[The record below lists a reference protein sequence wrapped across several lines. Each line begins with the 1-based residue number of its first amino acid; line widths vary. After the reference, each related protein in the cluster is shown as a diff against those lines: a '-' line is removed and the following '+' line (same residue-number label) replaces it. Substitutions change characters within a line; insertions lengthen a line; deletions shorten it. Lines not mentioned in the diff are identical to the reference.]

1 MNVPSTSGVYRFLDS
16 HKKIIYV
23 GKARNLKK
31 RIASYFRTN
40 LSDKKT
46 AAMMQ
51 HVSHLEFAITADEDQ
66 ALLLECHL
74 IKELHP
80 KYNILMRD
88 DKSYP
93 YLLLSADEFPRLDYY
108 RGKKS
113 ADGKKTKKEKGRY
126 FGPYPSAGSVRD
138 NLAIIQKLFQ
148 LRSCNNIFFNNR
160 SRPCLQYQIN
170 RCTAPCVKYVT
181 KENYG
186 KQVENATLFLEG
198 KNKEMLRAIKLQ
210 METASKNQDYETA
223 AHLRDVLFRLKKLQ
237 VSRQVASVA
246 ASREWI
252 SIPIVA
258 EKFSS
263 TTEKNPLTIL
273 QNALNLP
280 NLLERIECF
289 DISHTMGESTKA
301 SCVVFGADGA
311 IKNSYRQFNI
321 DNITKGD
328 DYAAMRQVLTRRYT
342 RLKTENKSLPDLIII
357 DGGKGQLRIA
367 AEVLENLQISG
378 VILLGVAKGVT
389 RKAGVEKLI
398 VWGRDKNISL
408 STDDPARLFIQRIR
422 DEAHRFAITAH
433 RKARSKNSLRR

>member
-1 MNVPSTSGVYRFLDS
+1 MYLQHPVFIAFLIRT
-16 HKKIIYV
+16 KI
-23 GKARNLKK
+23 
-31 RIASYFRTN
+31 
-40 LSDKKT
+40 SDKKT

-186 KQVENATLFLEG
+186 IQVENAT
-198 KNKEMLRAIKLQ
+198 
-210 METASKNQDYETA
+210 KNQDYETA

-389 RKAGVEKLI
+389 RKACVEKLI

>member
-1 MNVPSTSGVYRFLDS
+1 MNVPPASGVYRFLDS

-51 HVSHLEFAITADEDQ
+51 HVAHLEFAITTDEDQ

-93 YLLLSADEFPRLDYY
+93 YLLLSADAFPRLDYY

-113 ADGKKTKKEKGRY
+113 GSGRKIKKEKGRY

-170 RCTAPCVKYVT
+170 RCTAPCVNYVT
-181 KENYG
+181 KENYA
-186 KQVENATLFLEG
+186 KQVENAILFLEG
-198 KNKEMLRAIKLQ
+198 KNKEMLRAVKLQ
-210 METASKNQDYETA
+210 METASQNQDYETA
-223 AHLRDVLFRLKKLQ
+223 AHLRDVLVRLKKLQ
-237 VSRQVASVA
+237 VSRRVASVA

-252 SIPIVA
+252 SIPIIPN
-258 EKFSS
+258 ELIH
-263 TTEKNPLTIL
+263 TTEKNPLAIL
-273 QNALNLP
+273 QNALHLP

-289 DISHTMGESTKA
+289 DISHTMGDATKA
-301 SCVVFGADGA
+301 SCVVFGTDGA
-311 IKNSYRQFNI
+311 IKNAYRQFNI

-357 DGGKGQLRIA
+357 DGGKGQLRVA

-389 RKAGVEKLI
+389 RKPGVEKLI
-398 VWGRDKNISL
+398 LWGRDKNISL
-408 STDDPARLFIQRIR
+408 STDGPARLFIQRIR

-433 RKARSKNSLRR
+433 RKARAKKSLQ

>member
-1 MNVPSTSGVYRFLDS
+1 MYLQHPVFIAFLIRT
-16 HKKIIYV
+16 KI
-23 GKARNLKK
+23 
-31 RIASYFRTN
+31 
-40 LSDKKT
+40 SDKKT

-113 ADGKKTKKEKGRY
+113 ADGKKTK
-126 FGPYPSAGSVRD
+126 
-138 NLAIIQKLFQ
+138 
-148 LRSCNNIFFNNR
+148 
-160 SRPCLQYQIN
+160 
-170 RCTAPCVKYVT
+170 

-342 RLKTENKSLPDLIII
+342 RRKMDNKVLPDLMIV
-357 DGGKGQLRIA
+357 DGGKGQLKIA
-367 AEVLENLQISG
+367 AQVLKELQLSNIT
-378 VILLGVAKGVT
+378 LLGVAKGVT

-398 VWGRDKNISL
+398 LWGREKNISL
-408 STDDPARLFIQRIR
+408 AIDHPARLF
-422 DEAHRFAITAH
+422 
-433 RKARSKNSLRR
+433 